1 MDARNEIERAAAVAR
16 GAERDAAPWI
26 EMLARLGYAAKGV
39 VYVLVGYIAARAAM
53 GSGGDVEG
61 GSGAVE
67 SLRDEP
73 MGALLLWLVALGLF
87 GYVLWRV
94 VSAVRNPENE
104 GTARRVFFGVSA
116 VIYAGLALEVVRM
129 AMGGGGDEGTHWTAT
144 LLEQPFGRVLAA
156 VAGLAI
162 AGYGL
167 QQLWSAWTS
176 DLDDRLDLSPL
187 SASARTWVV
196 RFGRFGLAA
205 RGIVLVMLG
214 YIFLRTALSAR
225 PSGEGDMEGV
235 LESLRDQPW
244 MLGVIALGLI
254 AYGAYNVVRAR
265 YRRIRAA

>member
-1 MDARNEIERAAAVAR
+1 MDARDEIERAAAVAR
-16 GAERDAAPWI
+16 GAEREAAPWI

-39 VYVLVGYIAARAAM
+39 VYILVGYIAASAAF

-61 GSGAVE
+61 SSGAIQ

-73 MGALLLWLVALGLF
+73 LGTLLLWLVALGLV
-87 GYVLWRV
+87 GYVAWRL
-94 VSAVRNPENE
+94 VSAIRNPENE
-104 GTARRVFFGVSA
+104 DTPHRVFYGVSA
-116 VIYAGLALEVVRM
+116 VIYAALALETIRL
-129 AMGGGGDEGTHWTAT
+129 AQGGGGGGGTHWTAT
-144 LLEQPFGRVLAA
+144 LLEQPFGRVLAGL
-156 VAGLAI
+156 VGLAI

-167 QQLWSAWTS
+167 LQLWNAWTS
-176 DLDDRLDLSPL
+176 DLDDRLDLSSL
-187 SASARTWVV
+187 SATARTWVI

-214 YIFLRTALSAR
+214 YIFLRTALNAR
-225 PSGEGDMEGV
+225 PSGDGSVEGV

-244 MLGVIALGLI
+244 MLGAIALGLV